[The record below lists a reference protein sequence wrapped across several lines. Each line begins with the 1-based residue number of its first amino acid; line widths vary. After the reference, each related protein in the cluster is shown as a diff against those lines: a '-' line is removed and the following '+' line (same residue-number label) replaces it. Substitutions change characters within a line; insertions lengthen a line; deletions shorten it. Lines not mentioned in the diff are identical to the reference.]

1 MKSLSQSEYGEL
13 RSLYESVYAPK
24 FESILDEF
32 TDEDLDDL
40 TDEYIEEQVTEFF
53 NECLEEG
60 LDIEILEETICES
73 IDSELELLSEVT
85 NPAKVAALRAKNKV
99 AAAAGEGSGDAGA
112 KARARLNVSKQKVS
126 GSSEKKASALSRIK
140 GAVKKVGKAVQ
151 GGVGLA
157 ARAVSTAQR
166 AGSAVKSAAKKGYER
181 GKKGSGSES
190 STDSSTPSS
199 SSSSG
204 ESSTYSS
211 TPSSSSSSGTSAA
224 PKKRKDGL
232 LKRGLKKLVRGVG
245 KAASVGAGAVKA
257 GADYVTDRARKEQ
270 MNYNDVATIQELYNQ
285 MYAPQDV
292 EEVYKGKH
300 GQSDK
305 EYIEEDSRRMSNKQH
320 TKRVRSNIKA
330 FGSNYTP
337 PSNYDPD
344 ANRGQGEVLTRKQ
357 IEKNR
362 RKSLRQEEFDTFDVV
377 LEFLQVEGYAE
388 TLEEAE
394 WMMANIID
402 EEAID
407 IILGEELTGERLKRA
422 EDKIK
427 SLGRRKSTADKRT
440 SLFKVAYG
448 KEGTGLPGSDGQ
460 SGGRKGPVK
469 RGGGGTK
476 GYGKV
481 SGSGRDDMDRG
492 YGNKAA
498 RRAEALKKEAFEAW
512 IDEAMSSY
520 DRNRKRAAQRAAAR
534 NAARDAGKTGVVPGV
549 GYVTPRRE
557 RETYVDSAGTT
568 RHKSGAKMPKEEF
581 ELDENRRAARAAG
594 GYKDDSKKQTDPSKA
609 GFTGIS
615 NSIADIMRQNKEI
628 EARKKK

>member
-53 NECLEEG
+53 QECLEEG
-60 LDIEILEETICES
+60 FDIEILEETICES

-85 NPAKVAALRAKNKV
+85 NPAKVAALRAKNKA

-112 KARARLNVSKQKVS
+112 KARATLNVSKQKV
-126 GSSEKKASALSRIK
+126 GSASPEKKSSKLSKIK

-181 GKKGSGSES
+181 GKKGSGSGS
-190 STDSSTPSS
+190 STGSSSPSS

-211 TPSSSSSSGTSAA
+211 TPSSSSSSGSDGGSSSGTSAA
-224 PKKRKDGL
+224 PRKRKDGL
-232 LKRGLKKLVRGVG
+232 LKRGLKKLVRGVSKG
-245 KAASVGAGAVKA
+245 VSAAAGAVKA
-257 GADYVTDRARKEQ
+257 GADSITNRARKEQ

-305 EYIEEDSRRMSNKQH
+305 EYADSRSQGGKMVSGDSKQ
-320 TKRVRSNIKA
+320 SGA
-330 FGSNYTP
+330 EYTH
-337 PSNYDPD
+337 
-344 ANRGQGEVLTRKQ
+344 
-357 IEKNR
+357 
-362 RKSLRQEEFDTFDVV
+362 
-377 LEFLQVEGYAE
+377 
-388 TLEEAE
+388 
-394 WMMANIID
+394 
-402 EEAID
+402 
-407 IILGEELTGERLKRA
+407 
-422 EDKIK
+422 
-427 SLGRRKSTADKRT
+427 GRRVKAANPGMQPDVGGKTKPKSQ
-440 SLFKVAYG
+440 G
-448 KEGTGLPGSDGQ
+448 K
-460 SGGRKGPVK
+460 
-469 RGGGGTK
+469 
-476 GYGKV
+476 
-481 SGSGRDDMDRG
+481 MDRG
-492 YGNKAA
+492 TRADIEYRKAN
-498 RRAEALKKEAFEAW
+498 LKKEELEATGLFSEME
-512 IDEAMSSY
+512 IEAIMEAEMIDENRAAMGRINKEYHRKKEAEAMASRTKSSKDKKAAPTNRKNDNPMYDPSVNTRAKNFKFTGEEVEVDEAMSSY
-520 DRNRKRAAQRAAAR
+520 DRNRKRAAERAAAR

-557 RETYVDSAGTT
+557 RETYVDSAGIT
-568 RHKSGAKMPKEEF
+568 RHKSGAKMPK
-581 ELDENRRAARAAG
+581 D
-594 GYKDDSKKQTDPSKA
+594 
-609 GFTGIS
+609 
-615 NSIADIMRQNKEI
+615 
-628 EARKKK
+628 